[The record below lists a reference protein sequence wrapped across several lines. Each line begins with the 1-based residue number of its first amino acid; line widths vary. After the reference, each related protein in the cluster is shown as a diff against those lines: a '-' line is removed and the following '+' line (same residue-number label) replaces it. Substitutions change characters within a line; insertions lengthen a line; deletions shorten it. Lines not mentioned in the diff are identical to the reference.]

1 MVARTAAPSGAPVS
15 ADRPDAMSTARTG
28 APQALMAAITAA
40 ATPAT
45 GALSPVP
52 KSASTTAAA
61 RASRRARASTSA
73 GVASARTAP
82 RARRHAASMRAA
94 SPRTSSGRAASQT
107 STGTRARRR
116 WRATTKPSPPLL
128 PRPHTTT
135 TGPRGRPR
143 RARSTRAAPP
153 PARSIR
159 TGPGVPC
166 SMVQRSSARIS
177 SAVTTIN
184 ISVPSCYA
192 LARAID
198 GAAHPGRVPH
208 DIEAALGGELLA
220 PLRHEARVGG
230 ADTERE
236 GDDRVGHRHLEVQLD
251 AEPSAQFLD
260 VALLDMAPVLAQVH
274 GDAVGA
280 RRLGHQRRLDG
291 VRVVDPARLPEG
303 GDVVDI
309 AAEMEH
315 GSAQSQVELVP
326 LHEPLQQLA
335 PSLQPPPAGM
345 QHVSC
350 PSRA

>member
-1 MVARTAAPSGAPVS
+1 MAGVHLEAEARGDPG
-15 ADRPDAMSTARTG
+15 G
-28 APQALMAAITAA
+28 
-40 ATPAT
+40 
-45 GALSPVP
+45 
-52 KSASTTAAA
+52 
-61 RASRRARASTSA
+61 RAQPLELPGGRGRRARVGVVA
-73 GVASARTAP
+73 GVQLDGG
-82 RARRHAASMRAA
+82 RARV
-94 SPRTSSGRAASQT
+94 
-107 STGTRARRR
+107 RARPELRLVGVDEQ
-116 WRATTKPSPPLL
+116 A
-128 PRPHTTT
+128 HADA
-135 TGPRGRPR
+135 GPD
-143 RARSTRAAPP
+143 
-153 PARSIR
+153 
-159 TGPGVPC
+159 
-166 SMVQRSSARIS
+166 Q
-177 SAVTTIN
+177 
-184 ISVPSCYA
+184 A
-192 LARAID
+192 LA

-208 DIEAALGGELLA
+208 DIEATLGGELLA

-309 AAEMEH
+309 DAEMEH